1 LPRAL
6 VRGEGGGTRL
16 VAIDAHAR
24 NLGARVGMTAAEA
37 RARIPAIATAIVD
50 DARIAA
56 LECIIIDALLTISP
70 RLGCGWSASGP
81 HAAHPASPR
90 EGAHDETG
98 GFEDHVFFVEVASR
112 DDVERLVTVVHDLD
126 LGPATIGIA
135 DGAFAAVCA
144 ARIVEPR
151 APNPRKKLVP
161 RSDDARFLAPL
172 SSALLPA
179 SPLARDALVSLGLH
193 SLALVAALPLEGVQ
207 ARLGEEGRRLVALAR
222 GVAIPAV
229 ATYIPSDEPASEV
242 DLVVGDSSNE
252 GATSLD
258 AVLFGLRAACMRL
271 VPPLAAR
278 GEGLGE
284 VELFLEGRGGS
295 STRVLVRP
303 ARPEIDPQALFE
315 LARATIEGNLSL
327 SHRAAVGDRGGQA
340 FVRLRLTATS
350 LVPIEHSGE
359 KLAFARREASVL
371 PLDVVLAR
379 LRGRFGTG
387 QVVTPIRHED
397 PRPDGR
403 GIFRPATTTNVH
415 ERLHAEDQVAML
427 PRIELRER
435 LRAPSPAIGAVIL
448 SRAPIPGDPWPV
460 RAIGGG
466 RENGARPSLIGRP
479 TSATARSPRVVA
491 DVGPPEHVVSGWW
504 DEPYQLVYRWVVAN
518 DGARALFARAAEQG
532 GWRLVGV
539 AD

>member
-1 LPRAL
+1 
-6 VRGEGGGTRL
+6 
-16 VAIDAHAR
+16 
-24 NLGARVGMTAAEA
+24 MTAAEA
-37 RARIPAIATAIVD
+37 RARIPSLATAIVD
-50 DARIAA
+50 DGRIAA
-56 LECIIIDALLTISP
+56 LECVIIDALLTISP
-70 RLGCGWSASGP
+70 RLGCGWSFSGP
-81 HAAHPASPR
+81 CQTRTSTAPI
-90 EGAHDETG
+90 
-98 GFEDHVFFVEVASR
+98 FEDHLFFVEVSSPK
-112 DDVERLVTVVHDLD
+112 DVDRLVTIVHDLD
-126 LGPATIGIA
+126 LGPSSIGIA
-135 DGAFAAVCA
+135 DGAFAAICA
-144 ARIVEPR
+144 ARIIEPAR
-151 APNPRKKLVP
+151 STSAPRKKLVP
-161 RSDDARFLAPL
+161 RGDDARFLAPL
-172 SSALLPA
+172 SSSLLPA
-179 SPLARDALVSLGLH
+179 SPLARDAIVSLGLH

-222 GVAIPAV
+222 GVAVPAV

-242 DLVVGDSSNE
+242 DLVDGDDPTSE

-278 GEGLGE
+278 GEGIGE
-284 VELFLEGRGGS
+284 VELLLEGRGGNHS
-295 STRVLVRP
+295 HPSREPTSTRVLVRP

-315 LARATIEGNLSL
+315 LARATIEGSLSL
-327 SHRAAVGDRGGQA
+327 GGPTRGDPSHGDRAGQA

-350 LVPIEHSGE
+350 LVPIEHTGE
-359 KLAFARREASVL
+359 KLPFARREANAL

-379 LRGRFGTG
+379 LRGRFGTA
-387 QVVTPIRHED
+387 QVVTPVRHED

-403 GIFRPATTTNVH
+403 GTFRPATTSNVH
-415 ERLHAEDQVAML
+415 ERLSPTAQAEML

-466 RENGARPSLIGRP
+466 ETGRPSLVGRP
-479 TSATARSPRVVA
+479 ISFKLNADSFGTPKQKRVVQE
-491 DVGPPEHVVSGWW
+491 VGPPEHVASGWW

-532 GWRLVGV
+532 GWKLIGV

>member
-1 LPRAL
+1 RDDA
-6 VRGEGGGTRL
+6 ERL
-16 VAIDAHAR
+16 VA
-24 NLGARVGMTAAEA
+24 L
-37 RARIPAIATAIVD
+37 
-50 DARIAA
+50 
-56 LECIIIDALLTISP
+56 
-70 RLGCGWSASGP
+70 
-81 HAAHPASPR
+81 
-90 EGAHDETG
+90 
-98 GFEDHVFFVEVASR
+98 
-112 DDVERLVTVVHDLD
+112 VHDLD

-144 ARIVEPR
+144 ARTLEPR
-151 APNPRKKLVP
+151 APTPRKKLVP
-161 RSDDARFLAPL
+161 RGDDARFLAPL
-172 SSALLPA
+172 SSSLLPA
-179 SPLARDALVSLGLH
+179 SPLAHDALVSLGLH

-222 GVAIPAV
+222 GMSIPAV

-242 DLVVGDSSNE
+242 DLVDGNDPASE

-278 GEGLGE
+278 GEGIGE
-284 VELFLEGRGGS
+284 VELLLEGRGTHAHPRPT
-295 STRVLVRP
+295 TRVLVRP

-315 LARATIEGNLSL
+315 LARATIEGSL
-327 SHRAAVGDRGGQA
+327 AQHGDRAGHA

-350 LVPIEHSGE
+350 LVPIDHAGE
-359 KLAFARREASVL
+359 KLAFARREASIL

-379 LRGRFGTG
+379 LRGRFGTA
-387 QVVTPIRHED
+387 QVVTPTRHED

-403 GIFRPATTTNVH
+403 GTFRPATTTNVH
-415 ERLHAEDQVAML
+415 ERLSPDAQASMI

-460 RAIGGG
+460 RAIGPG
-466 RENGARPSLIGRP
+466 EARASLVGRP
-479 TSATARSPRVVA
+479 ASQGTKKRVVEE
-491 DVGPPEHVVSGWW
+491 VGPPEHVASGWW

-532 GWRLVGV
+532 GWRLIGV

>member
-1 LPRAL
+1 MA
-6 VRGEGGGTRL
+6 
-16 VAIDAHAR
+16 VA
-24 NLGARVGMTAAEA
+24 
-37 RARIPAIATAIVD
+37 
-50 DARIAA
+50 IAA
-56 LECIIIDALLTISP
+56 LECIITDALLTISP
-70 RLGCGWSASGP
+70 RLGCGWSASGSQTAG
-81 HAAHPASPR
+81 AASAPIGPSA
-90 EGAHDETG
+90 
-98 GFEDHVFFVEVASR
+98 FEDHVFFVEVSST
-112 DDVERLVTVVHDLD
+112 DDVDRLITLVHDLD
-126 LGPATIGIA
+126 LGPASLGIA

-151 APNPRKKLVP
+151 APTPRKKLVP
-161 RSDDARFLAPL
+161 RGDDARFLAPL
-172 SSALLPA
+172 SSSLLPA

-193 SLALVAALPLEGVQ
+193 TLALVAALPLEGVQ

-222 GVAIPAV
+222 GASTPAV

-242 DLVVGDSSNE
+242 DLVDGNDMASE

-278 GEGLGE
+278 GQGIGE
-284 VELFLEGRGGS
+284 VELFLEGRS
-295 STRVLVRP
+295 THAHPRPATRVLVRP

-315 LARATIEGNLSL
+315 LARATIEGSL
-327 SHRAAVGDRGGQA
+327 SRGASVAGAAGADANADRAGHA

-350 LVPIEHSGE
+350 LVPIENHGE
-359 KLAFARREASVL
+359 KLAFSRREATVL

-379 LRGRFGTG
+379 LRGRFGTA
-387 QVVTPIRHED
+387 QVVTPVRHED

-403 GIFRPATTTNVH
+403 GAFRPATTTNVD
-415 ERLHAEDQVAML
+415 ERLSPEARKAIL
-427 PRIELRER
+427 PHIELRER

-460 RAIGGG
+460 RAIGGSDL
-466 RENGARPSLIGRP
+466 ARPSLIGRP
-479 TSATARSPRVVA
+479 SNGAGRPRRVVEE
-491 DVGPPEHVVSGWW
+491 VGPPEHVVSGWW